1 MINYFGLQNMIDSM
15 FEGILIIDNKNNH
28 IVNNQFRIIFDIID
42 EDNQALT
49 EVLEKYKLLS
59 FINHDGYAESEI
71 SVNDKKVTVAS
82 FCYHKLN
89 IFKFDIILFT
99 EITEIS
105 EARNEIEELKFALN
119 SLKDVLDNAYQG
131 FVLVNEEGIIIKWNY
146 EKLFGIK
153 EEDALGKHVED
164 VIENTRLH
172 IVVKTGKKEL
182 YDVQRIQGHDMIASR
197 TPVIRNGKIMGAV
210 GTVLFKDIKQVTDLA
225 KKLRIL
231 ESTVDRYK
239 SEISKMYCANY
250 NFDNIITQ
258 DKHMLELIDEAKKAA
273 NSTSTILIE
282 GESGTG
288 KEYFAHAIHAESCR
302 RRAPFI
308 RINCAAIP
316 HELLESELF
325 GYESGAFTGAKR
337 DGKIGKL
344 ELANG
349 GTVLLDEISSMPSSM
364 QAKLLRVLEERE
376 FERIGGNT
384 SIKIDTRIIASSND
398 NIEHL
403 VNKGGFRNDLY
414 FRLNVVRI
422 VIPPLRNRIE
432 DIPLLCDDILS
443 NQIQSVGLTS
453 KSVTDRAIFALKLYD
468 WPGNVRELRNIL
480 ERASNVS
487 IGNYIDI
494 QHLPDY
500 ISKKLDNDVIRT
512 AEHTLKYKLA
522 EVEVSAVMEAL
533 KYCNGNR
540 TKAANLLGIHRT
552 ALYKKLDSYGID
564 IKTICL

>member
-1 MINYFGLQNMIDSM
+1 MINYFDLQNLIDSM
-15 FEGILIIDNKNNH
+15 SEGVLLIDNKNNH
-28 IVNNQFRIIFDIID
+28 IVNKQFRIIFDIVREDKQAID
-42 EDNQALT
+42 K
-49 EVLEKYKLLS
+49 VLEKYKLLN
-59 FINHDGYAESEI
+59 FTNHDGYAESEI
-71 SVNDKKVTVAS
+71 SVNGNKVTVES
-82 FCYHKLN
+82 FCYHKSN
-89 IFKFDIILFT
+89 IFKFDIILFK
-99 EITEIS
+99 EVTEIS
-105 EARNEIEELKFALN
+105 EAWNEIEELKFALS

-153 EEDALGKHVED
+153 EEDALGKHVAD

-172 IVVKTGKKEL
+172 IVLKTGKKEL

-197 TPVIRNGKIMGAV
+197 TPIIRNGKIMGAV
-210 GTVLFKDIKQVTDLA
+210 GTVLFKDIKEVTDLA
-225 KKLRIL
+225 KKLKVL
-231 ESTVDRYK
+231 ESTVDKYK

-250 NFDNIITQ
+250 SFDNIITKN
-258 DKHMLELIDEAKKAA
+258 KHMLKLIDEAKKAA
-273 NSTSTILIE
+273 NSNSTILIE

-288 KEYFAHAIHAESCR
+288 KEYFAHAIHEESNR
-302 RRAPFI
+302 RLAPFI

-325 GYESGAFTGAKR
+325 GYEAGAFTGAKR

-349 GTVLLDEISSMPSSM
+349 GTILLDEISSMPISM

-384 SIKIDTRIIASSND
+384 SIKIDTRIIASSNED
-398 NIEHL
+398 IEQL
-403 VNKGGFRNDLY
+403 VNKGSFRHDLY

-422 VIPPLRNRIE
+422 IIPPLRDRIDDIPWLCE
-432 DIPLLCDDILS
+432 DILN
-443 NQIQSVGLTS
+443 NQIKSVGSTP
-453 KSVTDRAIFALKLYD
+453 KSITDRALFALKLYD
-468 WPGNVRELRNIL
+468 WPGNIRELRNIL
-480 ERASNVS
+480 ERASNIS

-494 QHLPDY
+494 QHLPDF
-500 ISKKLDNDVIRT
+500 ITNKLTNHIIKT
-512 AEHTLKYKLA
+512 GKHTLKYKLA
-522 EVEVSAVMEAL
+522 EAEVSAVMEAL

-552 ALYKKLDSYGID
+552 ALYKKLGSYGID
-564 IKTICL
+564 IKTI

>member
-1 MINYFGLQNMIDSM
+1 MINYFDLQNLIDSM
-15 FEGILIIDNKNNH
+15 SEGVLLIDNKNNH
-28 IVNNQFRIIFDIID
+28 IVNKQFRIIFDIVGEDKQAID
-42 EDNQALT
+42 K
-49 EVLEKYKLLS
+49 VLEKYKLLN
-59 FINHDGYAESEI
+59 FTNHDGYAESEI
-71 SVNDKKVTVAS
+71 SVNGNKVTVES
-82 FCYHKLN
+82 FCYHKSN
-89 IFKFDIILFT
+89 IFKFDIILFK
-99 EITEIS
+99 EVTEIS
-105 EARNEIEELKFALN
+105 EAWNEIEELKFALS

-153 EEDALGKHVED
+153 EEDALGKHVAD

-172 IVVKTGKKEL
+172 IVLKTGKKEL

-197 TPVIRNGKIMGAV
+197 TPIIRNGKIMGAV
-210 GTVLFKDIKQVTDLA
+210 GTVLFKDIKEVTDLA
-225 KKLRIL
+225 KKLKVL
-231 ESTVDRYK
+231 ESTVDKYK

-250 NFDNIITQ
+250 SFDNIITKN
-258 DKHMLELIDEAKKAA
+258 KHMLKLIDEAKKAA
-273 NSTSTILIE
+273 NSNSTILIE

-288 KEYFAHAIHAESCR
+288 KEYFAHAIHEESNR
-302 RRAPFI
+302 RLAPFI

-325 GYESGAFTGAKR
+325 GYEAGAFTGAKR

-349 GTVLLDEISSMPSSM
+349 GTILLDEISSMPISM

-384 SIKIDTRIIASSND
+384 SIKIDTRIIASSNED
-398 NIEHL
+398 IEQL
-403 VNKGGFRNDLY
+403 VNKGSFRHDLY

-422 VIPPLRNRIE
+422 IIPPLRDRIDDIPWLCE
-432 DIPLLCDDILS
+432 DILN
-443 NQIQSVGLTS
+443 NQIKSVGSTP
-453 KSVTDRAIFALKLYD
+453 KSITDRALFALKLYD
-468 WPGNVRELRNIL
+468 WPGNIRELRNIL
-480 ERASNVS
+480 ERASNIS

-494 QHLPDY
+494 QHLPDF
-500 ISKKLDNDVIRT
+500 ITNKLTNHIIKT
-512 AEHTLKYKLA
+512 GKHTLKYKLA
-522 EVEVSAVMEAL
+522 EAEVSAVIEAL

-552 ALYKKLDSYGID
+552 ALYKKLGSYGID
-564 IKTICL
+564 IKTI

>member
-1 MINYFGLQNMIDSM
+1 MINYLDLQNFIDSM
-15 FEGILIIDNKNNH
+15 SEGVLLIDNKNNY
-28 IVNNQFRIIFDIID
+28 IVNRRFKSIFDIVG
-42 EDNQALT
+42 EDKEALG
-49 EVLEKYKLLS
+49 EVIEKYKLLT
-59 FINHDGYAESEI
+59 FLNYEGYAESEI
-71 SVNDKKVTVAS
+71 WVKGKKVTLES
-82 FCYHKLN
+82 FCNHKSN
-89 IFKFDIILFT
+89 IFKFDIILFK
-99 EITEIS
+99 EVTEIS
-105 EARNEIEELKFALN
+105 EARNEIEELKFALS

-131 FVLVNEEGIIIKWNY
+131 FVLVNEEGKIIKWNY

-172 IVVKTGKKEL
+172 IVLKTGKKEL

-197 TPVIRNGKIMGAV
+197 TPIIRNGNIIGAV
-210 GTVLFKDIKQVTDLA
+210 GTVLFKDIKEVTDLA
-225 KKLRIL
+225 KRLKVL
-231 ESTVDRYK
+231 ESTVDKYK
-239 SEISKMYCANY
+239 SEISRMYCANY
-250 NFDNIITQ
+250 SFDNIITKN
-258 DKHMLELIDEAKKAA
+258 KHMLKLIDEAKKAA
-273 NSTSTILIE
+273 NSNSTILIE

-288 KEYFAHAIHAESCR
+288 KEYFAHAIHEESSR
-302 RRAPFI
+302 RLAPFI

-325 GYESGAFTGAKR
+325 GYEAGAFTGAKKE
-337 DGKIGKL
+337 GKIGKL

-349 GTVLLDEISSMPSSM
+349 GTILLDEIGSMPVSM

-384 SIKIDTRIIASSND
+384 SIKIDVRLIASSNE
-398 NIEHL
+398 NLEQL
-403 VNKGGFRNDLY
+403 VNKGRFRQDLY

-422 VIPPLRNRIE
+422 HIPPLRDRIDDIPWLCE
-432 DIPLLCDDILS
+432 DILN
-443 NQIQSVGLTS
+443 NQIKNVGSTP
-453 KSVTDRAIFALKLYD
+453 KSVTDRALFALKLYS

-500 ISKKLDNDVIRT
+500 ISNKVTNGRINTDKQ
-512 AEHTLKYKLA
+512 TLKDKLA
-522 EVEVSAVMEAL
+522 EAEMNAVLEAL
-533 KYCNGNR
+533 KYCKGNR

-552 ALYKKLDSYGID
+552 ALYKKLGSHGID
-564 IKTICL
+564 IKTI

>member
-1 MINYFGLQNMIDSM
+1 MINYFDLQNLIDSM
-15 FEGILIIDNKNNH
+15 SEGVLFIDNKNNH
-28 IVNNQFRIIFDIID
+28 IVNRQFRIIFDIVG
-42 EDNQALT
+42 EDKQALA
-49 EVLEKYKLLS
+49 EVLGKYKLLN
-59 FINHDGYAESEI
+59 FTNHDGYAESEI
-71 SVNDKKVTVAS
+71 SVNGNKVTVES
-82 FCYHKLN
+82 FCYHKSN
-89 IFKFDIILFT
+89 IFKFDIILFK
-99 EITEIS
+99 EVTEIS
-105 EARNEIEELKFALN
+105 EAWNEIEELKFALS

-153 EEDALGKHVED
+153 EKDALGKHVED

-172 IVVKTGKKEL
+172 IVLKTGKKEL

-197 TPVIRNGKIMGAV
+197 TPIIRGGKIMGAV

-225 KKLRIL
+225 KKLKVL
-231 ESTVDRYK
+231 ESTVDKYK

-250 NFDNIITQ
+250 SFDNIIT
-258 DKHMLELIDEAKKAA
+258 KNEHMLKLIDEAKKAA
-273 NSTSTILIE
+273 NSNSTILIE

-288 KEYFAHAIHAESCR
+288 KEYFAHAIHEESNR
-302 RRAPFI
+302 RLAPFI

-325 GYESGAFTGAKR
+325 GYEAGAFTGAKK

-349 GTVLLDEISSMPSSM
+349 GTILLDEISSMPISM

-384 SIKIDTRIIASSND
+384 SIKIDIRLIASSND
-398 NIEHL
+398 NIEQL
-403 VNKGGFRNDLY
+403 VTKGSFRHDLY

-422 VIPPLRNRIE
+422 IIPPLRDRIDDIPWLCE
-432 DIPLLCDDILS
+432 DILN
-443 NQIQSVGLTS
+443 NQIQSVESTP

-468 WPGNVRELRNIL
+468 WPGNIRELRNIL

-494 QHLPDY
+494 QHLPDF
-500 ISKKLDNDVIRT
+500 ISNKLTNDVIKT
-512 AEHTLKYKLA
+512 NKHTLRYKLA

-552 ALYKKLDSYGID
+552 ALYKKLSSYGID
-564 IKTICL
+564 VKTI

>member
-1 MINYFGLQNMIDSM
+1 MINYLDLKNFIDSM
-15 FEGILIIDNKNNH
+15 SEGVLLIDNKNNY
-28 IVNNQFRIIFDIID
+28 IVNRRFKSIFDIVG
-42 EDNQALT
+42 EDKEALG
-49 EVLEKYKLLS
+49 EVIEKYKLLTFS
-59 FINHDGYAESEI
+59 NYEGYAESEI
-71 SVNDKKVTVAS
+71 WVKGKKVTLES
-82 FCYHKLN
+82 FCNHKSN
-89 IFKFDIILFT
+89 IFKFDIILFK
-99 EITEIS
+99 EVTEIS
-105 EARNEIEELKFALN
+105 EARNEIEELKFALS

-131 FVLVNEEGIIIKWNY
+131 FVLVNEEGKIIKWNY

-172 IVVKTGKKEL
+172 IVLKTGKKEL

-197 TPVIRNGKIMGAV
+197 TPIIRNGKIIGAV
-210 GTVLFKDIKQVTDLA
+210 GTVLFKDIKEVTDLA
-225 KKLRIL
+225 KRLKVL
-231 ESTVDRYK
+231 ESTVDKYK
-239 SEISKMYCANY
+239 SEISRMYCANY
-250 NFDNIITQ
+250 SFDNIITKN
-258 DKHMLELIDEAKKAA
+258 KHMLKLIDEAKKAA
-273 NSTSTILIE
+273 NSNSTILIE

-288 KEYFAHAIHAESCR
+288 KEYFAHAIHEESSR
-302 RRAPFI
+302 RLAPFI

-325 GYESGAFTGAKR
+325 GYEAGAFTGAKKE
-337 DGKIGKL
+337 GKIGKL

-349 GTVLLDEISSMPSSM
+349 GTILLDEIGSMPVSM

-384 SIKIDTRIIASSND
+384 SIKIDVRLIASSNE
-398 NIEHL
+398 NLEQL
-403 VNKGGFRNDLY
+403 VNKGRFRQDLY

-422 VIPPLRNRIE
+422 HIPPLRDRIDDIPWLCE
-432 DIPLLCDDILS
+432 DILN
-443 NQIQSVGLTS
+443 NQIKNVGSTP
-453 KSVTDRAIFALKLYD
+453 KSVTDRALFALKLYS

-500 ISKKLDNDVIRT
+500 ISNKVTNGRINTDKQ
-512 AEHTLKYKLA
+512 TLKDKLA
-522 EVEVSAVMEAL
+522 EAEMNAVLEAL
-533 KYCNGNR
+533 KYCKGNR

-552 ALYKKLDSYGID
+552 ALYKKLGNHGID
-564 IKTICL
+564 IKTI